1 MCSVLPYSAGKWLRT
16 FVLIPIER
24 QDWKQN
30 FLPGPCYNKI
40 EVESKYKRVIQK
52 LPRKK
57 KSTTNHN
64 KLMVIVT

>member
-30 FLPGPCYNKI
+30 FLPGLCYNKI
-40 EVESKYKRVIQK
+40 EVESEYESDTKIT
-52 LPRKK
+52 KK
-57 KSTTNHN
+57 KKITTNPD